1 MKDTARSSLHFMLGK
16 LYKPS
21 PLGNQT
27 KTKITGYMDEGVE
40 ICGHVFGTSRSHI
53 YIYLSVELLK
63 RSRWVPGPCLPV
75 AE

>member
-1 MKDTARSSLHFMLGK
+1 MKLAARSSLHFMLGK
-16 LYKPS
+16 LYKLS

-40 ICGHVFGTSRSHI
+40 ICGHIFGTSQVR